1 MVMRWE
7 PEVQIED
14 LRNHPAELVMR
25 LRTLLTRGAHTNPDP
40 NHPGFLR
47 NRKRLPRLLR
57 PHFRHNREDSAPG
70 HLAHRKRS
78 GSSPQRSINSELQRG
93 FAICSAGA

>member
-40 NHPGFLR
+40 NHPGFYEIESD
-47 NRKRLPRLLR
+47 NRVYYVHISPNTGKILL
-57 PHFRHNREDSAPG
+57 
-70 HLAHRKRS
+70 LATW
-78 GSSPQRSINSELQRG
+78 PSENVLET
-93 FAICSAGA
+93 AHHAA

>member
-40 NHPGFLR
+40 NHPGFYEIESD
-47 NRKRLPRLLR
+47 NRVYYVHISPNTGKILL
-57 PHFRHNREDSAPG
+57 
-70 HLAHRKRS
+70 LATW
-78 GSSPQRSINSELQRG
+78 PSENVLAR
-93 FAICSAGA
+93 AHHAA

>member
-40 NHPGFLR
+40 NHPGFYEIESD
-47 NRKRLPRLLR
+47 NRVYYVHISPNTGKILL
-57 PHFRHNREDSAPG
+57 
-70 HLAHRKRS
+70 LATW
-78 GSSPQRSINSELQRG
+78 PSENVLE
-93 FAICSAGA
+93 AAHHAA